1 MMCAIEEISSITG
14 KNKSSIDADTLVPY
28 IILMIVLTKDLLDQ
42 EEKPFNLKV
51 RLIIM
56 ENFTVHVFGMNE

>member
-1 MMCAIEEISSITG
+1 MLMAIDEISNISG
-14 KNKSSIDADTLVPY
+14 KSKSTVDADTLVPFT
-28 IILMIVLTKDLLDQ
+28 ILMIIMAKEQLDQ
-42 EEKPFNLKV
+42 EQKEFNLKV